1 MKQQDGG
8 VRNPCSETDH
18 DKAICLM
25 ETQSGTI
32 SSLSSK
38 EVSNPSAV
46 SLISHCAGHSDTAGA
61 HVSERKR
68 RKVNAMHV
76 DIIGDQFWT
85 EHPEVVGS
93 DCS

>member
-8 VRNPCSETDH
+8 ARNPCSETDH
-18 DKAICLM
+18 GKTICLM
-25 ETQSGTI
+25 ETQP

-38 EVSNPSAV
+38 EVSNLSAV